1 MLCEKCKKNQ
11 ATIHMTQVINGDV
24 QEIYLCPEC
33 AANEEVSNTFSFHN
47 MFQELF
53 NLASSPT
60 EVFGGHN
67 ESGLKCPVC
76 GQTYEEFKKMGK
88 LGCVSCYSTFSQNL
102 DHTLKSIHGSTQHK
116 GKIPQKSGGKM
127 MRKREKEALKHQ
139 LAVAIE
145 KEEYEEAAKLRDRI
159 RSLEKEGEDQ

>member
-24 QEIYLCPEC
+24 KEIYLCPEC
-33 AANEEVSNTFSFHN
+33 AANEEYSTKFSFHN

-53 NLASSPT
+53 NLAASPT
-60 EVFGGHN
+60 EVFGGFN
-67 ESGLKCPVC
+67 ASGLKCPVC
-76 GQTYEEFKKMGK
+76 GQTYEEFKKLGK
-88 LGCVSCYSTFSQNL
+88 LGCVSCYSAFSQTL
-102 DHTLKSIHGSTQHK
+102 DHTLKSIHGSNEHK

-127 MRKREKEALKHQ
+127 LAKREKENLKRQ

-145 KEEYEEAAKLRDRI
+145 KEEYEEAAKIRDRI
-159 RSLEKEGEDQ
+159 RNIEKEGGEQ

>member
-24 QEIYLCPEC
+24 REIYLCPEC
-33 AANEEVSNTFSFHN
+33 AGTEEYSNKFSFHN

-60 EVFGGHN
+60 EVFGGYN
-67 ESGLKCPVC
+67 SSGLKCPLC
-76 GQTYEEFKKMGK
+76 GQTYEEFKKLGK
-88 LGCVSCYSTFSQNL
+88 LGCVSCYSTFSKNL
-102 DHTLKSIHGSTQHK
+102 DHTLKSIHGSTEHK

-127 MRKREKEALKHQ
+127 LAKREKENLKRQ

-145 KEEYEEAAKLRDRI
+145 KEEYEEAAKIRDKI
-159 RSLEKEGEDQ
+159 RSMEKEGGEQ

>member
-24 QEIYLCPEC
+24 REIYLCPEC
-33 AANEEVSNTFSFHN
+33 AANEEYLNKFSFHN
-47 MFQELF
+47 MFQDLF

-60 EVFGGHN
+60 EVFGGLN
-67 ESGLKCPVC
+67 SSGLKCPVC

-88 LGCVSCYSTFSQNL
+88 LGCTSCYSTFSQNL
-102 DHTLKSIHGSTQHK
+102 DHTLKSIHGSNEHK

-127 MRKREKEALKHQ
+127 LVKREKEILKRQ

-145 KEEYEEAAKLRDRI
+145 KEEYEDAARIRDKI
-159 RSLEKEGEDQ
+159 RSLEKEGEE